1 MARSQ
6 SHLAD
11 LYESGGTPQ
20 SHAEL
25 QVLYEFSQQIGYTL
39 DYDELVRRMLA
50 HLSRVVA
57 HDVAASIL
65 QTGSRCTCYVR
76 PLRHLSADVQA
87 EIPQRLFQSFGRM
100 SDKATHL
107 KPERLHVRT
116 LEAEGFDALQPPMA
130 RLGSAFQVPLIV
142 GEDHEVVGLLFVGAE
157 ADTAFTEDQVRL
169 LYTVATQ
176 TSLSIQQLHTL
187 LADTQQRLA
196 SLMEHLPEGVLM
208 MDADLRLVLANPAA
222 KSYLADLTDTAMGE
236 TLTHLGGHP
245 IETLLASP
253 SEGVYHEIEVGGPSG
268 LVFEVA
274 VQPLHIGLAAGGWV
288 LLIRDSTERKRF
300 ENALARYADELA
312 RSNAELEQFAY
323 VASHDLQEPLR
334 VVTGYVQLLQRR
346 YHNQLDEDADV
357 FIDNAVDGVQRMQ
370 QLIQDLLAYSR
381 VGKQDSAL
389 EPTCC
394 NAVLKRTL
402 KTLSVALE
410 ESHAV
415 VTHDA
420 LPTIMA
426 DAAQLERVLQNLLRN
441 AITFRSESPPVIH
454 IGAERQGTMWVLSV
468 RDNGMGIAPEFVDRI
483 FLIFQRLHAHH
494 TYPGTGMGLAI
505 CKKIVERHGG
515 RIWVESQPG
524 EGATFFFTLPA
535 CGALVEL

>member
-1 MARSQ
+1 MAGGR
-6 SHLAD
+6 HPLAG
-11 LYESGGTPQ
+11 LYEPGVAVQ

-50 HLSRVVA
+50 HLSRIVA
-57 HDVAASIL
+57 HDVAGSIL
-65 QTGSRCTCYVR
+65 RTGSRCTCYVR
-76 PLRHLSADVQA
+76 PLRALSAQVQA
-87 EIPQRLFQSFGRM
+87 EIPQRLFESFLRM
-100 SDKATHL
+100 SAHATYL
-107 KPERLHVRT
+107 KPERLHRRT
-116 LEAEGFDALQPPMA
+116 LAAEEFDALQPPMA
-130 RLGSAFQVPLIV
+130 GLGSAVQVPLIV
-142 GEDHEVVGLLFVGAE
+142 GEEHEVVGLLFVGAE
-157 ADTAFTEDQVRL
+157 AETAFTEDQVRL

-176 TSLSIQQLHTL
+176 TALSIQQLRTL

-222 KSYLADLTDTAMGE
+222 KSYLADLTDATLGE
-236 TLTHLGGHP
+236 ILTHLGGYP
-245 IETLLASP
+245 MATLLASTP
-253 SEGVYHEIEVGGPSG
+253 EGLYHEIEVGGPAG

-274 VQPLHIGLAAGGWV
+274 VRPFHMGLAARGWV

-300 ENALARYADELA
+300 EQSLAQYADELA

-334 VVTGYVQLLQRR
+334 VVTGYVQLLQKR
-346 YHNQLDEDADV
+346 YRKQLDEDADI
-357 FIDNAVDGVQRMQ
+357 FIDNAVDGAHRMQ

-381 VGKQDSAL
+381 VGSQGGAL
-389 EPTCC
+389 EPTRCS
-394 NAVLKRTL
+394 AVLERTL
-402 KTLSVALE
+402 KTLRVALE

-420 LPTIMA
+420 LPMVMA

-441 AITFRSESPPVIH
+441 AITFCSESPPVIH

-468 RDNGMGIAPEFVDRI
+468 RDNGIGIAPEFVDRI
-483 FLIFQRLHAHH
+483 FLIFQRLHAQH
-494 TYPGTGMGLAI
+494 TYPGTGMGLSI
-505 CKKIVERHGG
+505 CKKIIERHGG
-515 RIWVESQPG
+515 RIWVVSQPG
-524 EGATFFFTLPA
+524 KGATFFFTLAA
-535 CGALVEL
+535 CDV